1 MISYIIRRLIQ
12 AVVTLFLITVIVF
25 LVMRLLPG
33 DPITLYT
40 TEVLTPQQRAELI
53 EMYGLDQPLLIQYT
67 SWISDVLRGDLGM
80 SPTQGRPVNELIA
93 RNLGRTIHLGSL
105 ALVLGIILGIPAGIV
120 AATRRGKWQDTAAT
134 LFANIGICVPIFWLG
149 VMMIYLFAFY
159 LRVLPSHGYTSP
171 LVDFGLST
179 KQLIM
184 PVICLALF
192 PMASLAR
199 QTRSSMLEVLRQDY
213 IRTAWAKGLS
223 ERLIIR
229 RHVVKNGLIPIIT
242 LIGLQ
247 VPRIISGAVIVETVF
262 SIPGFGRLLMVSAL
276 SKDYQVI
283 QGGVL
288 VAATLV
294 VLSNLVVD
302 LCYGWIDPRIQYT

>member
-1 MISYIIRRLIQ
+1 MIAYIIRRLIQ
-12 AVVTLFLITVIVF
+12 VVVTLFLITVIVF

-40 TEVLTPQQRAELI
+40 TEILTPQQRAELI
-53 EMYGLDQPLLIQYT
+53 EMYGLDQPLVIQYT
-67 SWISDVLRGDLGM
+67 TWISDVLRGDFGM
-80 SPTQGRPVNELIA
+80 SPTQGSPVNELIA
-93 RNLGRTIHLGSL
+93 RNLGRTVHLGSL

-134 LFANIGICVPIFWLG
+134 LFSNIGICVPSFWLG

-171 LVDFGLST
+171 LIDFGLST

-184 PVICLALF
+184 PLICLALF

-223 ERLIIR
+223 ERKIII

-247 VPRIISGAVIVETVF
+247 VPRLISGAIIIETVF

-288 VAATLV
+288 VAAALV

-302 LCYGWIDPRIQYT
+302 LCYGWLDPRIQYT